1 MTIVKQREAELI
13 LRAAR
18 LYYEGHYSQD
28 QVASKLNTSRSNVSR
43 MLSDAKRL
51 GFVEIKVV
59 SPTHKHEAL
68 SAQLSELLKIKDVQV
83 ITSESNDL
91 TLNTVG
97 RAAASALLTH
107 LRDNQTIAI
116 SWGRGL
122 EATVVNTHSETLSGL
137 KVTQLM
143 GSLSSVNTSVS
154 AEEVGRNLAKNLN
167 AQFVPFLSPVV
178 VSHAKTRDS
187 MLEED
192 SIAKTLRLARTA
204 HVALVGIGSAGS
216 SSSEMVFEEFKSPK
230 ALRDELVKDYAGD
243 IAARFYKKD
252 GTPLSAALDARVI
265 GLTLE
270 EIKNIPRVIGVASGA
285 EKVLGVV
292 GAARAGLIDTLIVD
306 LACANS
312 VIKSLQPTAVKSA

>member
-1 MTIVKQREAELI
+1 
-13 LRAAR
+13 

-51 GFVEIKVV
+51 GFVEIKIV

-68 SAQLSELLKIKDVQV
+68 SSQLSELLKIKDVQV
-83 ITSESNDL
+83 IASESNDL

-97 RAAASALLTH
+97 RAAASALLKN
-107 LRDNQTIAI
+107 LRDYHTIAI

-143 GSLSSVNTSVS
+143 GSMSSVNTSVS

-178 VSHAKTRDS
+178 VSNSKVRDS
-187 MLEED
+187 LLEEE
-192 SIAKTLRLARTA
+192 SIARTLQLARSA
-204 HVALVGIGSAGS
+204 DVALVGIGSASS
-216 SSSEMVFEEFKSPK
+216 SSSEMVFSEYRATKTE
-230 ALRDELVKDYAGD
+230 RDSLVSEYAGD
-243 IAARFYKKD
+243 IAARLYKKD
-252 GTPLSAALDARVI
+252 GTPLSAKLDARVI
-265 GLTLE
+265 GLTLD
-270 EIKNIPRVIGVASGA
+270 EIRNIPRVIGVASGA

>member
-68 SAQLSELLKIKDVQV
+68 SAQLSELLKIKDVQG

>member
-1 MTIVKQREAELI
+1 VKQREAELI

>member
-1 MTIVKQREAELI
+1 MKQREAELI

-51 GFVEIKVV
+51 GFVEIKIV

-68 SAQLSELLKIKDVQV
+68 SAQLSELLNIKDVQV

-97 RAAASALLTH
+97 RAAASALLKH

-122 EATVVNTHSETLSGL
+122 EAAVVNTHSETLSGL

-178 VSHAKTRDS
+178 VSNAKTRDS
-187 MLEED
+187 LLEEE

-216 SSSEMVFEEFKSPK
+216 SSSEMVFEEFNAPK
-230 ALRDELVKDYAGD
+230 AQRAELVKEYAGD

-270 EIKNIPRVIGVASGA
+270 EIKNIPRVIRVASGA

>member
-1 MTIVKQREAELI
+1 MKQRETELV

-51 GFVEIKVV
+51 GFVEIKIV

-68 SAQLSELLKIKDVQV
+68 SSQLSELLKIKDVQV
-83 ITSESNDL
+83 IASESNDL

-97 RAAASALLTH
+97 RAAASALLKN
-107 LRDNQTIAI
+107 LRDYHTIAI

-143 GSLSSVNTSVS
+143 GSMSSVNTSVS

-178 VSHAKTRDS
+178 VSNSKVRDS
-187 MLEED
+187 LLEEE
-192 SIAKTLRLARTA
+192 SIARTLQLARSA
-204 HVALVGIGSAGS
+204 DVALVGIGSASS
-216 SSSEMVFEEFKSPK
+216 SSSEMVFSEYRATKTE
-230 ALRDELVKDYAGD
+230 RDSLVSEYAGD
-243 IAARFYKKD
+243 IAARLYKKD
-252 GTPLSAALDARVI
+252 GTPLSAKLDARVI
-265 GLTLE
+265 GLTLD
-270 EIKNIPRVIGVASGA
+270 EIRNIPRVIGVASGA

>member
-1 MTIVKQREAELI
+1 VKQRETELV

-51 GFVEIKVV
+51 GFVEIKIV

-68 SAQLSELLKIKDVQV
+68 SSQLSELLKIKDVQV
-83 ITSESNDL
+83 IASESNDL

-97 RAAASALLTH
+97 RAAASALLKN
-107 LRDNQTIAI
+107 LRDYHTIAI

-143 GSLSSVNTSVS
+143 GSMSSVNTSVS

-178 VSHAKTRDS
+178 VSNSKVRDS
-187 MLEED
+187 LLEEE
-192 SIAKTLRLARTA
+192 SIARTLQLARSA
-204 HVALVGIGSAGS
+204 DVALVGIGSASS
-216 SSSEMVFEEFKSPK
+216 SSSEMVFSEYK
-230 ALRDELVKDYAGD
+230 ATKTERDSLVSEYAGD
-243 IAARFYKKD
+243 IAARLYKKD
-252 GTPLSAALDARVI
+252 GTPLSAKLDARVI
-265 GLTLE
+265 GLTLD
-270 EIKNIPRVIGVASGA
+270 EIRKIPRVIGVASGA

>member
-51 GFVEIKVV
+51 GFVEIKIV

-68 SAQLSELLKIKDVQV
+68 SAQVSELLKIKDVQV
-83 ITSESNDL
+83 IASESNDL

-97 RAAASALLTH
+97 RAAASALLKH

-122 EATVVNTHSETLSGL
+122 EAAVVNTHSETLSGL

-178 VSHAKTRDS
+178 VSNAKTRDS
-187 MLEED
+187 LLEEE

-230 ALRDELVKDYAGD
+230 AQRDELVKEYAGD

-292 GAARAGLIDTLIVD
+292 GAARAGLIDTLILD

>member
-1 MTIVKQREAELI
+1 MKQREAELI

-28 QVASKLNTSRSNVSR
+28 QVASKHNTSRSNVSR

-51 GFVEIKVV
+51 GFVEIKIV

-68 SAQLSELLKIKDVQV
+68 SAQLAELLKIKDVQV

-97 RAAASALLTH
+97 RAAASALLKH

-122 EATVVNTHSETLSGL
+122 EAAVVNTHSETLSGL

-167 AQFVPFLSPVV
+167 AQFVPFLAAP
-178 VSHAKTRDS
+178 AAT
-187 MLEED
+187 
-192 SIAKTLRLARTA
+192 
-204 HVALVGIGSAGS
+204 GS
-216 SSSEMVFEEFKSPK
+216 SPSRRQPVCHK
-230 ALRDELVKDYAGD
+230 ASHR
-243 IAARFYKKD
+243 
-252 GTPLSAALDARVI
+252 P
-265 GLTLE
+265 
-270 EIKNIPRVIGVASGA
+270 P
-285 EKVLGVV
+285 
-292 GAARAGLIDTLIVD
+292 
-306 LACANS
+306 
-312 VIKSLQPTAVKSA
+312 PTISW

>member
-1 MTIVKQREAELI
+1 MKQREAELI

-51 GFVEIKVV
+51 GFVEIKIV

-97 RAAASALLTH
+97 RAAASALLKH

-122 EATVVNTHSETLSGL
+122 EAAVVNTHSETLSGL

-178 VSHAKTRDS
+178 VSNAKTRDS
-187 MLEED
+187 LLEEE
-192 SIAKTLRLARTA
+192 SISKTLQLARSA

-216 SSSEMVFEEFKSPK
+216 SSSEMVFAEFKSNK
-230 ALRDELVKDYAGD
+230 AQRDELVKEYAGD
-243 IAARFYKKD
+243 IAARFYTKD

>member
-1 MTIVKQREAELI
+1 
-13 LRAAR
+13 
-18 LYYEGHYSQD
+18 
-28 QVASKLNTSRSNVSR
+28 

-51 GFVEIKVV
+51 GFVEIKIV
-59 SPTHKHEAL
+59 SPTHKHEVL

-97 RAAASALLTH
+97 RAAASALLKN

-143 GSLSSVNTSVS
+143 GSMSSVNTSVS

-178 VSHAKTRDS
+178 VSNSKVRDS
-187 MLEED
+187 LLEED
-192 SIAKTLRLARTA
+192 SIAKTLQLARGA

-216 SSSEMVFEEFKSPK
+216 SSSEMVFSEFKATK
-230 ALRDELVKDYAGD
+230 AEREALAADYAGD
-243 IAARFYKKD
+243 VAARFYKKD
-252 GTPLSAALDARVI
+252 GSPLSAKLDARVI
-265 GLTLE
+265 GLTLD

-292 GAARAGLIDTLIVD
+292 GAAKAGLIDTLIVD

-312 VIKSLQPTAVKSA
+312 VVKSLQPTAVKSA

>member
-1 MTIVKQREAELI
+1 MKQRETELV

-51 GFVEIKVV
+51 GFVEIKIV

-68 SAQLSELLKIKDVQV
+68 SSQLSELLKIKDVQV
-83 ITSESNDL
+83 IASESNDL

-97 RAAASALLTH
+97 RAAASALLKN
-107 LRDNQTIAI
+107 LRDYHTIAI

-143 GSLSSVNTSVS
+143 GSMSSVNTSVS

-178 VSHAKTRDS
+178 VSNSKVRDS
-187 MLEED
+187 LLEEE
-192 SIAKTLRLARTA
+192 SIARTLQLARSA
-204 HVALVGIGSAGS
+204 DVALVGIGSAGS
-216 SSSEMVFEEFKSPK
+216 SSSEMVFSEYK
-230 ALRDELVKDYAGD
+230 ATKTERDSLVSEYAGD
-243 IAARFYKKD
+243 IAARLYKKD
-252 GTPLSAALDARVI
+252 GTPLSAKLDARVI
-265 GLTLE
+265 GLTLD
-270 EIKNIPRVIGVASGA
+270 EIRKIPRVIGVASGA